1 MKPIVNDK
9 WVAIVAGSI
18 GILIGLIYLERVTAP
33 LQVVMPVAHTKTS
46 EAYLLDRNGLALQ
59 RVRIDKAVRQ
69 LEWVALAGISD
80 ALLHQVIQA
89 EDQRFYQHGGVDS
102 LALAM
107 AVWQN
112 SLAFFKNDRTPRGA
126 STITM
131 QLAGMLDADLKAG
144 GVRRTFLLKLRQMRT
159 AWQLE
164 GKATKP
170 QIFEAYLNQV
180 YFRGEQ
186 RGIASA
192 SAAFFAKAP
201 IGLNT
206 EESAV
211 LAVLL
216 ASPQAKPIHVA
227 AKACRLLERAS
238 SSCALDD
245 MPITRLN
252 KPWRGDAAEQFAP
265 HFAERLRNSGQ
276 LKDGGTYQ
284 TTIDRRL
291 QQFAQQALAEQ
302 MRELAYQRVEDGAVV
317 VLDNASGDILAYV
330 GSSGS
335 FSQAAQVDAA
345 SALRQAGSTLKPFLY
360 GMAIEQ
366 KRLTAASLLDD
377 SALAIRTAD
386 AQYIPRNYSEDYKG
400 WVSVRKALGSSLNI
414 PAVRT
419 LSMLDVNDFALTLRK
434 VGFKSVIHDGGYY
447 GDSLALGSADI
458 RLVDLAN
465 SYRTLANGGQYS
477 DVRLTTNALSA
488 ASTQAMTP
496 AAAFI
501 VGDMLADNEARSM
514 SFGLDS
520 ALRLPFRASVKTGTS
535 KDMRDNWCVGFTD
548 RYTVAVW
555 VGNAS
560 GAPMRGV
567 SGVSGAAP
575 VWNSVMRYA
584 HQFVQQIELPLPAS
598 TLKQKVMFSGVAEPE
613 RTEYFI
619 KGTELSEVI
628 LAAKLARAAKRI
640 THPINGAIYA
650 IDPDIPI
657 SQQAIRLSH
666 SVSTKSRWRLN
677 KQLLGSDQSAPAL
690 NWQLKPGLHTL
701 DLLSQSGELIEQ
713 VRFEVRA
720 PVMEK
725 SLSLKAG
732 PIR

>member
-1 MKPIVNDK
+1 MMPIVNDK
-9 WVAIVAGSI
+9 WVAIVVGSI
-18 GILIGLIYLERVTAP
+18 AILIGLTYLERVTSP
-33 LQVVMPVAHTKTS
+33 LQVVMPVAHSKTS

-80 ALLHQVIQA
+80 ALLHQVILA

-112 SLAFFKNDRTPRGA
+112 SLGFFKSDRTPRGA

-131 QLAGMLDADLKAG
+131 QLAGILDTDLKAG

-170 QIFEAYLNQV
+170 QILEAYLNHV

-206 EESAV
+206 EESAI

-216 ASPQAKPIHVA
+216 ASPQAKSSLVA
-227 AKACRLLERAS
+227 AKACKLLERAS
-238 SSCALDD
+238 KQCVIDN
-245 MPITRLN
+245 MPVARLN
-252 KPWRGDAAEQFAP
+252 KPWRGDSAEQFAP
-265 HFAERLRNSGQ
+265 HFAERLRNSGE
-276 LKDGGTYQ
+276 LKDAGTYQ

-302 MRELAYQRVEDGAVV
+302 MRELASQRVEDGAVV

-330 GSSGS
+330 GSSGA

-419 LSMLDVNDFALTLRK
+419 LAMLDVNEFAVVLRN
-434 VGFKSVIHDGGYY
+434 VGLKTVIHEGEYY
-447 GDSLALGSADI
+447 GPSLALGSADV
-458 RLVDLAN
+458 RLIDVAN
-465 SYRTLANGGQYS
+465 AYRTLANGGQYS
-477 DVRLTTNALSA
+477 ELRLTSKA
-488 ASTQAMTP
+488 AITPSIEAISP

-501 VGDMLADNEARSM
+501 VADMLADNEARAA

-520 ALRLPFRASVKTGTS
+520 PLRGPFKVSVKTGTS
-535 KDMRDNWCVGFTD
+535 KDMRDNWCVGFTN

-560 GAPMRGV
+560 GAPMKGV

-575 VWNSVMRYA
+575 IWSSIMRYA
-584 HQFVQQIELPLPAS
+584 HQNMQDINALVPTSVIA
-598 TLKQKVMFSGVAEPE
+598 QKVSFSGVPE
-613 RTEYFI
+613 SERMEFFI
-619 KGTELSEVI
+619 AGTQLRDVI
-628 LAAKLARAAKRI
+628 LATKSARAANHI
-640 THPINGAIYA
+640 THPIHGAIYA
-650 IDPDIPI
+650 IDPDIPV
-657 SQQAIRLSH
+657 SKQVIRFAHSDLSAEKFMWRLDDKILS
-666 SVSTKSRWRLN
+666 SVSN
-677 KQLLGSDQSAPAL
+677 QSVMQ
-690 NWQLKPGLHTL
+690 WQLTPGLHRLELISPT
-701 DLLSQSGELIEQ
+701 GRLIEQ

-720 PVMEK
+720 PALNKV
-725 SLSLKAG
+725 SS
-732 PIR
+732 R